1 MARRHSAAPYTDP
14 AIREMHRLAQMYRTG
29 ERGSRRI
36 RVGTENY
43 DPHLLDT
50 VVLAARGALQLAVS
64 SFFTQQLGLAR
75 VALAEE
81 ACDLIIE
88 HGHSPASI
96 AQILE
101 PLMESATTPVP
112 DLDIGAERASSFWG
126 TTSDGVEHYGAPRRR
141 RTLDI
146 EDYTDEC
153 ESFAGDLEEEID
165 RTEGDGVRLTSLER
179 RIVEVDLATGDE
191 VTIRTG
197 RDGLPLYSRG
207 KKAQERKAQERKALK
222 LAKAAE
228 QKPRPLTLRQKL
240 RGRPDELPDS

>member
-1 MARRHSAAPYTDP
+1 MARRHSTAPYTDP

-43 DPHLLDT
+43 DPHRLDT

-64 SFFTQQLGLAR
+64 SFFTQQLGLVR

-88 HGHSPASI
+88 HGHSPVSV

-101 PLMESATTPVP
+101 PLMESAATPVP
-112 DLDIGAERASSFWG
+112 DLDIGAERATSFWG
-126 TTSDGVEHYGAPRRR
+126 TTSDGVEHYGTPPRARR
-141 RTLDI
+141 
-146 EDYTDEC
+146 
-153 ESFAGDLEEEID
+153 
-165 RTEGDGVRLTSLER
+165 V
-179 RIVEVDLATGDE
+179 VEVDLATGDE

-207 KKAQERKAQERKALK
+207 EKAQERKALK